1 MTTTLTITVSNNSAM
16 IEVEPVPC
24 GGTPQGKTSHALID
38 TGATNTCLHGQVF
51 RPAGILPGRGRVTM
65 TTADG
70 GKKKRKFFPCD
81 LYLSDG
87 KSTVALK
94 GVSVVGLDP
103 NSKEEAIVGMD
114 ILLQCEMKLDGPS
127 GVMTLEFP

>member
-1 MTTTLTITVSNNSAM
+1 MTTTLTITISNNRAM

-24 GGTPQGKTSHALID
+24 GGTPQGKTSNALID
-38 TGATNTCLHGQVF
+38 TGATGTCLHGQVF
-51 RPAGILPGRGRVTM
+51 RPAGISPGRGRVTM
-65 TTADG
+65 MNVDG
-70 GKKKRKFFPCD
+70 GKEKRKLFPCD

-87 KSTVALK
+87 QRSVPLK

-103 NSKEEAIVGMD
+103 GSKEQAIVGMD

>member
-1 MTTTLTITVSNNSAM
+1 MTTTLTITVSNNRAM

-24 GGTPQGKTSHALID
+24 GGTPQGNTSKALID

-51 RPAGILPGRGRVTM
+51 RTAAIKPGRARITM

-70 GKKKRKFFPCD
+70 GKEKRKLFPCD

-103 NSKEEAIVGMD
+103 DSEEEVIVGMD
-114 ILLQCEMKLDGPS
+114 TLLLCEMNLDGPS